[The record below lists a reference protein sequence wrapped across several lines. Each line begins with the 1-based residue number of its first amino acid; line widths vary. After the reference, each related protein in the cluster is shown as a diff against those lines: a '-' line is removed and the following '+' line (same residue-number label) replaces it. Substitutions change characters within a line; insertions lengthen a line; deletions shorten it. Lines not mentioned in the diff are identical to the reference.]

1 MGYAWENAA
10 FRERSAFLAAE
21 IDAKRKLAEWI
32 AGAELESVT
41 IVAEGTVITDTI
53 RLTVKAKLPGT
64 TIVAQSYD
72 AVAGVARVTVEMVL
86 SK

>member
-1 MGYAWENAA
+1 M
-10 FRERSAFLAAE
+10 AAE
-21 IDAKRKLAEWI
+21 VDAKRKLAEWI

-53 RLTVKAKLPGT
+53 RVTLKAKLPPRT
-64 TIVAQSYD
+64 TIVAQRYD